1 MTQKEM
7 ENLVLAHRYKRYA
20 CGKPKL
26 RNVEHDFLEDTARK
40 RFPNSKVLAEP
51 PSSIREAY
59 PEEIRKMAAKL

>member
-26 RNVEHDFLEDTARK
+26 RNVEHDFLEDKARK
-40 RFPNSKVLAEP
+40 QFPKSKVLNDP
-51 PSSIREAY
+51 PSSIKDSY
-59 PEEIRKMAAKL
+59 PEEIRKMAARL